1 MKISIIGLGRFGEA
15 LGEVLTKDG
24 HFVNGTTRTENK
36 INLLKIKNLNPSL
49 LTFPNSPS
57 FNLDNDITILNIPPF
72 DQQLEWFKSWK
83 WSEHSKIILISSTSV
98 YTSPNSSSAE
108 ILKNEEEWI
117 KSTFSTFSI
126 LRFGGL
132 YSDSFHPGR
141 YLSGKQ
147 NLPGRLWPVNLVHL
161 KDAVGFTKVVIDQ
174 GLYSKTFQV
183 ICNEHPTREKYYT
196 DYCLKE
202 GVPIPH
208 FDPGDFSTK
217 QAVPSEEASTIYK
230 FTPL

>member
-1 MKISIIGLGRFGEA
+1 MKISIIGLGRFGES
-15 LGEVLTKDG
+15 LGEVLAKDG
-24 HFVNGTTRTENK
+24 HFIHGTTRTENK

-49 LTFPNSPS
+49 LTYPNAPS
-57 FNLDNDITILNIPPF
+57 FNLDNDITVLNIPPF
-72 DQQLEWFKSWK
+72 DQQLEWFKSWN
-83 WSEHSKIILISSTSV
+83 WNVNTKIILISSTSV
-98 YTSPNSSSAE
+98 YPTPNSPSAE

-117 KSTFSTFSI
+117 KSTFPTFAI

-132 YSDSFHPGR
+132 YSESFHPGK

-161 KDAVGFTKVVIDQ
+161 QDAVSFTKVVIDQ
-174 GLYSKTFQV
+174 GLYSRTLHV

-202 GVPIPH
+202 GLPIPH

-217 QAVPSEEASTIYK
+217 LPVPSEEASTFFK
-230 FTPL
+230 FIPL

>member
-15 LGEVLTKDG
+15 LGEVLLKDG
-24 HFVNGTTRTENK
+24 HSINGTTRTENK
-36 INLLKIKNLNPSL
+36 LNHLKARELNPSL
-49 LTFPNSPS
+49 LNYPDSPD
-57 FNLDNDITILNIPPF
+57 FILDSDIIILNIPPF
-72 DQQLEWFKSWK
+72 DLQLEWFKSWK
-83 WSEHSKIILISSTSV
+83 WNEQSKLILISSTSV
-98 YTSPNSSSAE
+98 YPSPNSPSAE

-117 KSTFSTFSI
+117 KSTFSTYSI

-161 KDAVGFTKVVIDQ
+161 KDAVGFTKVVIDR
-174 GLYSKTFQV
+174 GLYSRTFQV

-202 GVPIPH
+202 GLPIPQ
-208 FDPGDFSTK
+208 FDPGDLTTK
-217 QAVPSEEASTIYK
+217 HAVPSEEASQIYK

>member
-15 LGEVLTKDG
+15 LGEVLLKDG
-24 HFVNGTTRTENK
+24 HSINGTTRTENK
-36 INLLKIKNLNPSL
+36 LNHLKARELNPSL
-49 LTFPNSPS
+49 LNYPDSPD
-57 FNLDNDITILNIPPF
+57 FILDSDIIILNIPPF
-72 DQQLEWFKSWK
+72 DLQLEWFKSWK
-83 WSEHSKIILISSTSV
+83 WRERSKLIFISSTSV
-98 YTSPNSSSAE
+98 YPTPNSSSAE
-108 ILKNEEEWI
+108 ILKVQEEWI
-117 KSTFSTFSI
+117 KSTFPIYSI

-161 KDAVGFTKVVIDQ
+161 KDAVGFTKVVIDR
-174 GLYSKTFQV
+174 GLYSRTFQV

-196 DYCLKE
+196 DFCLKE
-202 GVPIPH
+202 GLPIPQ
-208 FDPGDFSTK
+208 FDPGDLTTK
-217 QAVPSEEASTIYK
+217 QAVPSEEVSTIYK

>member
-15 LGEVLTKDG
+15 LGEVLLKDG
-24 HFVNGTTRTENK
+24 HLINGTTRTENK
-36 INLLKIKNLNPSL
+36 LNQLKIKNLNPSL
-49 LTFPNSPS
+49 LTYPNSPS
-57 FNLDNDITILNIPPF
+57 FNLDHDITILNIPPF

-83 WSEHSKIILISSTSV
+83 WNEQSKLILISSTSV
-98 YTSPNSSSAE
+98 YPSPNSPSAE

-117 KSTFSTFSI
+117 KSTFSTYSI

-132 YSDSFHPGR
+132 YSDSFHPGK

-161 KDAVGFTKVVIDQ
+161 KDAVGFTKVVIDR
-174 GLYSKTFQV
+174 GLYSRTFQV
-183 ICNEHPTREKYYT
+183 ICNEHPSREKYYT

-202 GVPIPH
+202 GLPIPQ
-208 FDPGDFSTK
+208 FDPGDLTTK
-217 QAVPSEEASTIYK
+217 QAVPSEEASQIYK